1 VKLDLLLDTHIVIW
15 MATAPKR
22 IPKRLLAAIESA
34 GKRFVSHAT
43 ALEIQLKHLKNEKFF
58 PFSLAHLERVM
69 KEFAC
74 TELPITYNDIR
85 AIGHMKPL
93 HQDPF
98 DRVLMAQASNRNIY
112 LATLDQDILR
122 YFHKDKAFYVF
133 ADRAMQ
139 E

>member
-1 VKLDLLLDTHIVIW
+1 
-15 MATAPKR
+15 
-22 IPKRLLAAIESA
+22 
-34 GKRFVSHAT
+34 
-43 ALEIQLKHLKNEKFF
+43 
-58 PFSLAHLERVM
+58 M

-93 HQDPF
+93 HEDPF

-122 YFHKDKAFYVF
+122 YFHKDKAFYIF

-139 E
+139 D